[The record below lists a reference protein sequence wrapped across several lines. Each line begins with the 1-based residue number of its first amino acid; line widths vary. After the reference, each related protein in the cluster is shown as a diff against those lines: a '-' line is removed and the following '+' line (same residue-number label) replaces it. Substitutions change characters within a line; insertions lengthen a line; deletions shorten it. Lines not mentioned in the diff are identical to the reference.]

1 MYYELNYMLFYNAQT
16 LLELVMPSK
25 THVLS
30 LGIYCFVINLMASCA
45 TRPPTNEEIL
55 CNSPPPAR
63 ILMSTYISKD
73 EHFRTSVGDHFL
85 IGRRSIKNLMNVG
98 EHFGEIMFD
107 IRVIYSRGSR
117 MLAYE
122 FIVCTEGKIIM
133 DQCWRKRVFEFS
145 FYKN

>member
-1 MYYELNYMLFYNAQT
+1 MLFYNAQT

-45 TRPPTNEEIL
+45 TRPPINEEML

-63 ILMSTYISKD
+63 ILLSTYFSRD

-85 IGRRSIKNLMNVG
+85 IGRRFIKSLTNVG
-98 EHFGEIMFD
+98 KHFCEITFD
-107 IRVIYSRGSR
+107 I
-117 MLAYE
+117 
-122 FIVCTEGKIIM
+122 
-133 DQCWRKRVFEFS
+133 
-145 FYKN
+145 